1 MVEHIA
7 VEIREVERGR
17 PEETGFV
24 ESFEIER
31 AAQPLDRPWAP
42 APDLAESRAW
52 FTHVDESQ
60 KRVQF
65 LAWDG
70 DRALGLAGVDLPLT
84 DNTDKAFCGITVHPE
99 FRRRGVGTALT
110 ERLVAVTR
118 EHGRRELLS
127 GLNAPPDAGPDHPS
141 RAFARSVGFS
151 TANVEIERQ
160 LDLPVPPKV
169 LDRLDADAQERYLGA
184 YTIEFFVDGVPETL
198 LPSYCAAMNR
208 LAVDAPTGDIDF
220 EEESFT
226 PQQFR
231 SFLELGLSTGGHRI
245 DALALTADREVAAYS
260 AMFLSGSSPDLAW
273 QGGTL
278 VTAPHRGHRLGTAV
292 KITNLR
298 ALADRCPQVERVLT
312 DNAETNSYMVSI
324 NVALGFRIIAVK
336 DMLQRRLG

>member
-1 MVEHIA
+1 MVDRIT
-7 VEIREVERGR
+7 VEIREVERER

-31 AAQPLDRPWAP
+31 AAQPIDRPWAP
-42 APDLAESRAW
+42 APDLAEARAW
-52 FTHVDESQ
+52 FTHVEESQ

-65 LAWDG
+65 LAWAG
-70 DRALGLAGVDLPLT
+70 ARAVGLAGIDLPLT
-84 DNTDKAFCGITVHPE
+84 DNTDKAFCGVTVHPE

-110 ERLVAVTR
+110 EHLVAMAG
-118 EHGRRELLS
+118 EHGRTELVS

-141 RAFARSVGFS
+141 RAFARAVGFS
-151 TANVEIERQ
+151 SANVEIERQ
-160 LDLPVPPKV
+160 LDLPVPADV
-169 LDRLDADAQERYLGA
+169 LDRLDADAHERYADA
-184 YTIEFFVDGVPETL
+184 YTIEVFHDGVPDAL

-208 LAVDAPTGDIDF
+208 LSVDAPTGDVDF

-226 PQQFR
+226 PEQFR
-231 SFLELGLSTGGHRI
+231 RLLALGLSTGGHRV
-245 DALALTADREVAAYS
+245 DALALTRDRQVAAYS
-260 AMFLSGSSPDLAW
+260 ALFLSGSSPDLAW

-278 VTAPHRGHRLGTAV
+278 VTAAHRGHRLGTAV

-298 ALADRCPQVERVLT
+298 RLADRYPPVERVLT

-336 DMLQRRLG
+336 EMLQRRLG